1 MFGNLTMELLMMYC
15 YGVRKIQEII
25 KQKPCEDAQAKF
37 TLNELLL
44 EGQGFRMFLQLKTA
58 VTEKILP
65 GDAQGPM
72 RVTQKSY
79 WMTID
84 KFKATAFKTK
94 AARYQGNCYLHKNL
108 YRPSNVLIRACFTRL
123 EEKGKSKQDPSVI
136 TLKRQ
141 IKRGKGQMTLTLP
154 VIVRMSPVE
163 PKSFVASVR
172 QQADPTGL
180 TIHQNVVDLS
190 T

>member
-1 MFGNLTMELLMMYC
+1 MMYC

-79 WMTID
+79 QMTID
-84 KFKATAFKTK
+84 KFKATAFKTI
-94 AARYQGNCYLHKNL
+94 QQD
-108 YRPSNVLIRACFTRL
+108 IRAI
-123 EEKGKSKQDPSVI
+123 VI
-136 TLKRQ
+136 SIR
-141 IKRGKGQMTLTLP
+141 IYAGP
-154 VIVRMSPVE
+154 VMY
-163 PKSFVASVR
+163 
-172 QQADPTGL
+172 
-180 TIHQNVVDLS
+180 
-190 T
+190 